1 MSKLVFL
8 YNVHEKR
15 ISWLIADDS
24 ERLLKKGH
32 SKDLSE
38 VYEEGMEVRGFIF
51 SPQFTSKRLEVPPTS
66 KKQIMDSIPFLLE
79 DHLIGSIEDYHFVSS
94 SRNKEGEILVSLI
107 PLNIPNPTA

>member
-38 VYEEGMEVRGFIF
+38 VYEEGMEVRFYLF
-51 SPQFTSKRLEVPPTS
+51 S
-66 KKQIMDSIPFLLE
+66 SI
-79 DHLIGSIEDYHFVSS
+79 Y
-94 SRNKEGEILVSLI
+94 K
-107 PLNIPNPTA
+107 